1 MSKINPIAA
10 LLTLLILLTVSHAQ
24 PFEDGVVVGTLVN
37 AVDEA
42 SGIIQS
48 HKYPDVF
55 YTHNDSGG
63 GPYVYA
69 VRRDGTLIA
78 KMRLRK
84 ANGTDASNNDIEDIS
99 LGIDPVSGVPHVFVG
114 NFGDNAQARGTYDL
128 HRFPEPNLNLNGS
141 ATFNVTVETYNFQ
154 YPDGSH
160 DCESLFIDPDT
171 AEVYFLTKRDA
182 KSGIYSASWPMS
194 TVGVN
199 TLTYHG
205 DMTMNWLTAADI
217 NTCGE
222 QIVARQH
229 NVLYYWERDPATE
242 TIADVLETA
251 PTLIPYEQNESKG
264 ESICFDRVLG
274 GYYTTT
280 ENAPADIT
288 FYESQNLPC
297 WGASGGNGA
306 NGGNGG
312 NGGIP
317 PGGLEPMDDLLIVER
332 EFMQYTPIYDD
343 LGNGAPIFSV
353 SGEPSGL
360 IIDSA
365 TGEITWTPNEFHGG
379 QTFTITIIVRETG
392 STNETREDLSIQVL
406 EDDIAPILAPI
417 SDVAIHLGQ
426 SESFNVLATDADLPQ
441 QVLTYTLSG
450 APMGATIDPTTG
462 VFSFAPTAGHV
473 GQGYNVTVTVT
484 DPTGL
489 SDSEA
494 FNLRIGQRFGLSCEE
509 SDDDVIIRFNTLVGE
524 TYDLQICDDL
534 VGDSWSTLQLVSA
547 STSVSSVV
555 DPNLQNLTRCF
566 FRIVHTH

>member
-1 MSKINPIAA
+1 MSKIKPIPA
-10 LLTLLILLTVSHAQ
+10 LLTLLTLLTVSHAQ
-24 PFEDGVVVGTLVN
+24 PFENGAVVGTLPN

-48 HKYPDVF
+48 HKYSDVF

-63 GPYVYA
+63 GPYVFA
-69 VRRDGTLIA
+69 VHRDGTLIA

-99 LGIDPVSGVPHVFVG
+99 LGLDPVTGVPHVFVG
-114 NFGDNAQARGTYDL
+114 NFGDNAQNRGTYDL
-128 HRFPEPNLNLNGS
+128 HRFPEPTLNLNAS
-141 ATFNVTVETYNFQ
+141 ANFNVTVETYNFQ

-182 KSGIYSASWPMS
+182 SSRIYSATWPMS
-194 TVGVN
+194 TAGVN
-199 TLTYHG
+199 TLTYH
-205 DMTMNWLTAADI
+205 DKMAMNWLTAADI
-217 NTCGE
+217 NTCGN

-229 NVLYYWERDPATE
+229 QMLFFWERTGAE
-242 TIADVLETA
+242 TIAEALTRS
-251 PTLIPYEQNESKG
+251 PTVIPYEQNESKG

-288 FYESQNLPC
+288 YYASQSQPCMGLP
-297 WGASGGNGA
+297 GAGG
-306 NGGNGG
+306 GGNGG
-312 NGGIP
+312 TP
-317 PGGLEPMDDLLIVER
+317 VGGLDPIDDLLLIEH
-332 EFMQYTPIYDD
+332 EFMQYTVGYDD
-343 LGNGAPIFSV
+343 LGGGAPIFSL
-353 SGEPSGL
+353 SGEPAGL
-360 IIDSA
+360 VIDSA

-379 QTFTITIIVRETG
+379 QTFTFTVIARETG
-392 STNETREDLSIQVL
+392 SANEDQADMNIQVL

-417 SDVAIHLGQ
+417 SDVAIHVGQ
-426 SESFNVLATDADLPQ
+426 SESFTVLATDADLPQ

-450 APMGATIDPTTG
+450 APLGATIDPTTG

-484 DPTGL
+484 DPNGF

-494 FNLRIGQRFGLSCEE
+494 FNLRIGQRFDLSCEE
-509 SDDDVIIRFNTLVGE
+509 SDDDAIIQFNTLIGE

-534 VGDSWSTLQLVSA
+534 VADSWSTLQLVSA
-547 STSVSSVV
+547 STSVSSVI